1 MSGCSGGV
9 IEALWSGGLSI
20 FDDIPNE
27 ERVYPVINPSTSP
40 CCAAAIEAESGMRI
54 HVEEGWGRGTWGG
67 MSLASA
73 TGF

>member
-20 FDDIPNE
+20 FDDIPNDGKSI
-27 ERVYPVINPSTSP
+27 PSNPSTSP